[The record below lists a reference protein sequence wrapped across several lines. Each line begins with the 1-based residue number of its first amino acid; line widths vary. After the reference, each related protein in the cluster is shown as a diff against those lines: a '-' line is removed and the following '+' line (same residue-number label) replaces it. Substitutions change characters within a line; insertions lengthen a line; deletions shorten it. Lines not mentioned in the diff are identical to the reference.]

1 MRDFIFTPL
10 KRIPLRLGPTHS
22 GNPAHDPEGAKWA
35 PSDKRPT
42 PSTGSQQQAFVMIV
56 AQRRWRVHASAR
68 RKRRFSQDGCFF
80 AAISGV

>member
-1 MRDFIFTPL
+1 
-10 KRIPLRLGPTHS
+10 
-22 GNPAHDPEGAKWA
+22 
-35 PSDKRPT
+35 
-42 PSTGSQQQAFVMIV
+42 MIV